1 MARPSAV
8 PDRDPLKS
16 ARLTYSSRGM
26 VIALYSRR
34 SEAGARRY
42 EAGRQER
49 KTMRIPSLN
58 PTTPA
63 KAGLAALMAAGLL
76 LSACNKG
83 ETAPKPAA
91 KSEAAA
97 GPATGVGPIQSLKL
111 DPLDHALAA
120 KGEKAFSGTC
130 AACHKMDQRYVGPP
144 LAGVT
149 KRRTPEWIMNMI
161 MNPVEMTQK
170 DETAKA
176 LLAEYMTQMSVSAS
190 EEEARAILE
199 YFRKIDG

>member
-1 MARPSAV
+1 
-8 PDRDPLKS
+8 
-16 ARLTYSSRGM
+16 
-26 VIALYSRR
+26 
-34 SEAGARRY
+34 
-42 EAGRQER
+42 
-49 KTMRIPSLN
+49 MRIPNLN
-58 PTTPA
+58 PITPA
-63 KAGLAALMAAGLL
+63 KAGLAALFKKPPMAVSHALLACSLAAGLL
-76 LSACNKG
+76 LAACNKG
-83 ETAPKPAA
+83 EAAPKAAA
-91 KSEAAA
+91 KSEAAS
-97 GPATGVGPIQSLKL
+97 GPANGVGPIQSLKL

-130 AACHKMDQRYVGPP
+130 AACHKMDQRYVGPA